1 MAMIIKQIK
10 TTVGHFDVLK
20 CLNSSG
26 EYFIS
31 YLLYFL
37 CKLHL

>member
-10 TTVGHFDVLK
+10 TSVGHFDVLK

-31 YLLYFL
+31 
-37 CKLHL
+37 